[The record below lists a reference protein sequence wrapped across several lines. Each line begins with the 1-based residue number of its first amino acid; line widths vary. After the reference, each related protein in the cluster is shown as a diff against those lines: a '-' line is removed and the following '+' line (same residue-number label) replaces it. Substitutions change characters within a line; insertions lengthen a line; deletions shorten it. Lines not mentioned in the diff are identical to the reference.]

1 MKRSDIKLVVVT
13 GAGSGIGRA
22 AAERFAQ
29 LGARVI
35 VSDINEV
42 AAEATVAAIRD
53 AGGDSCARRL
63 DVTDVNE
70 FEDFARWVQSEHGVC
85 DVVVNNAGIGIL
97 GEVIDTTESDWD
109 RIVGINLL
117 GMVHGA
123 RLFAQQMVDANKP
136 GHIVNVAS
144 AAAFLPM
151 PNLASYSA
159 TKYAVKMFTDCIRGE
174 LAPNH
179 IGASV
184 ICPGPIM
191 TNIFSSATHTGADE
205 QEQVQRSA
213 LTGAAFEKIR
223 SWHLIPG
230 PQNVARAIES
240 AVVYN
245 RKTVLVR
252 PEAYLV
258 YLLRRLSTTLLYAFS
273 NLIFGSRT
281 ITFAYRLGKNPTVA
295 RLLGR

>member
-136 GHIVNVAS
+136 GHIVNV
-144 AAAFLPM
+144 
-151 PNLASYSA
+151 
-159 TKYAVKMFTDCIRGE
+159 
-174 LAPNH
+174 
-179 IGASV
+179 
-184 ICPGPIM
+184 
-191 TNIFSSATHTGADE
+191 
-205 QEQVQRSA
+205 
-213 LTGAAFEKIR
+213 
-223 SWHLIPG
+223 
-230 PQNVARAIES
+230 
-240 AVVYN
+240 
-245 RKTVLVR
+245 
-252 PEAYLV
+252 
-258 YLLRRLSTTLLYAFS
+258 
-273 NLIFGSRT
+273 
-281 ITFAYRLGKNPTVA
+281 
-295 RLLGR
+295 